1 MHHAPIHF
9 YTIKMFE
16 QYVGILYNDE
26 NKEVYHMKKL
36 LSISMSLLL
45 LLTLIGCSKENE
57 PESDSEPLT
66 TSSVYDEE
74 TVKAELTTVVE
85 QFDNYDF
92 EPIFERMTP
101 EMQEALVDVGG
112 VEVTWAPIAEQVG
125 ALVEIE
131 DIAMQETDGYMV
143 SQALVKYENGEMV
156 VQVTWD
162 EDMKIAGL
170 FFK

>member
-1 MHHAPIHF
+1 
-9 YTIKMFE
+9 
-16 QYVGILYNDE
+16 
-26 NKEVYHMKKL
+26 MKKL
-36 LSISMSLLL
+36 LSVSMAFLLL
-45 LLTLIGCSKENE
+45 LALTACSKKDDNVSST
-57 PESDSEPLT
+57 PE
-66 TSSVYDEE
+66 SSVYNEE
-74 TVKAELTTVVE
+74 TVKAELTAVVE

-131 DIAMQETDGYMV
+131 DIAMQESEGYMV